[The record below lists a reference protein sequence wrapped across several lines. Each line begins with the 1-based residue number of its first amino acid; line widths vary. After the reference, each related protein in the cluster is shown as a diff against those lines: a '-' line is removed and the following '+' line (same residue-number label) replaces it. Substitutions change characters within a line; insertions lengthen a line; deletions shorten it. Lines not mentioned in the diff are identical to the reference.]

1 MTNPP
6 STQCSIC
13 QSPNGQLHHAEERMF
28 GWGDPFEYFECGQ
41 CGCLQLVNPPEDLG
55 KYYPPGEYYSYH
67 EELEPIIPISLWRRW
82 LRRKRNEAQLWQTK
96 GIMGKLAKKK
106 PAPGIELYRPWFRE
120 NQNLHLRSRLLDVGC
135 GNGVLLSSL
144 ANLGFESLTG
154 VDPFLSDETAPDP
167 LRLFAVSLE
176 EFPEAG
182 FELIMFHHSFEHLP
196 DPLTTLKATAAKLS
210 SDGVCL
216 IRIPI
221 ATAGP
226 WKRYGTHWAEL
237 DAPRHFHLH
246 TERSLDHLAKQC
258 GLKIV
263 KTEYEETPF
272 PYAGSE
278 LYLRDKPLFRDG
290 KNLIDEE
297 FSDKDIKRFG
307 ELSHAD
313 VEAGQA
319 GRAAFYLKRDP
330 ELLKSEGLS

>member
-1 MTNPP
+1 MT
-6 STQCSIC
+6 STSNECSIYHC
-13 QSPNGQLHHAEERMF
+13 STGQRHHAEERMF
-28 GWGDPFEYFECGQ
+28 GWGDPFKYFECGD
-41 CGCLQLVNPPEDLG
+41 CGCLQLVEPPEDLG

-67 EELEPIIPISLWRRW
+67 VKLASSVLISPWRRW
-82 LRRKRNEAQLWQTK
+82 LRRKRNEAQLSKAK
-96 GIMGKLAKKK
+96 GLMGKIAKKK
-106 PAPGIELYRPWFRE
+106 PAPGIELYRPWFCE
-120 NQNLHLRSRLLDVGC
+120 NKNIHLQSRLLDVGC

-154 VDPFLSDETAPDP
+154 VDPFLSDETAPHP
-167 LRLFAVSLE
+167 LRLFVVSLE
-176 EFPEAG
+176 EFQEAD

-210 SDGVCL
+210 PDGVCL

-226 WKRYGTHWAEL
+226 WKRYGTHWVEL

-263 KTEYEETPF
+263 RTEYEETAF

-278 LYLRDKPLFRDG
+278 LYLRDKPLFQNG
-290 KNLIDEE
+290 INLIHQE
-297 FSDKDIKRFG
+297 FTTTDFKRF
-307 ELSHAD
+307 EQLSNQD
-313 VEAGQA
+313 VEASQA